1 MVWSLQT
8 PNELTEQ
15 EFDQW
20 RTLLEQRT
28 GISLTEQKQA
38 FLQTQITMRM
48 RELGFDNYAEYFNKV
63 TEGLWGKAEW
73 SMLVDRLMIKETSF
87 FRHPHS
93 MECVQRVVQN
103 RVNNQQLTGS
113 FDVWSVGCS
122 TGEEPYSL
130 AMILNDCYALTQ
142 LDPYYGI
149 YATDIS
155 MPALSTARAG
165 IYSARR
171 VEGLSEHYQRHY
183 LEDFGNGHFK
193 IVDMLQERL
202 CFSQANLIELNTM
215 PIEKMDVIYC
225 QNVLIYFQRWR
236 REEILQKFIEH
247 LKPGGLLVIGLG
259 EMSDWKPEQLKRVAD
274 ERVQAYVRCD

>member
-8 PNELTEQ
+8 PDALTEQ
-15 EFDQW
+15 EFGQW

-28 GISLTEQKQA
+28 GISLTEQKQP

-48 RELGFDNYAEYFNKV
+48 RELGFNSYAEYFRKV
-63 TEGLWGKAEW
+63 NDGLWGKAEW
-73 SMLVDRLMIKETSF
+73 SVLVDRLMIKETSF
-87 FRHPHS
+87 FRHSHS
-93 MECVQRVVQN
+93 MECVQRFLQN
-103 RVNNQQLTGS
+103 RINNQQISGS

-130 AMILNDCYALTQ
+130 AMILNDCYELARLN
-142 LDPYYGI
+142 PYYGI
-149 YATDIS
+149 FATDIS
-155 MPALSTARAG
+155 LPALSTARAG
-165 IYSARR
+165 VYSSRKIQGLNEHHQRR
-171 VEGLSEHYQRHY
+171 YFEEL
-183 LEDFGNGHFK
+183 GNGRFK
-193 IVDMLQERL
+193 ILDKLQERL

-225 QNVLIYFQRWR
+225 QNVLIYFHRWR

-259 EMSDWKPEQLKRVAD
+259 EMSEWKPQHLQRVAD